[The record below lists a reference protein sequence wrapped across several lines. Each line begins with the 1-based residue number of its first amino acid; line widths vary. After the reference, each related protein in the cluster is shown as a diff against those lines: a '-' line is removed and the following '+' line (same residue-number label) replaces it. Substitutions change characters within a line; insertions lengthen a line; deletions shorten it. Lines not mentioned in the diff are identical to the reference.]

1 MRTKLLLLL
10 LSGLLSVPATAAG
23 FNSESACHRLMT
35 EAECRDH
42 TLRLASLPPGEAL
55 DRYLAEYTEIRRERE
70 VACTC
75 KEAVVGQ
82 RESTRQRQQAM
93 LRF

>member
-10 LSGLLSVPATAAG
+10 LSGLMSVPATAAG
-23 FNSESACHRLMT
+23 INSESACHRLMT
-35 EAECRDH
+35 DAECHDH
-42 TLRLASLPPGEAL
+42 TLRLASLPPGETL

-70 VACTC
+70 VACSC
-75 KEAVVGQ
+75 KQAVGQ

>member
-10 LSGLLSVPATAAG
+10 LSGLLSIPATAAG
-23 FNSESACHRLMT
+23 NNPESTCHRLMT

-55 DRYLAEYTEIRRERE
+55 DRYLAEYEQIRQERE

-82 RESTRQRQQAM
+82 RKSARQQAM